1 MNKNRLLMVLVLS
14 IIIGLISFYWSQNLE
29 KVQLDDTIRATAPG
43 QFMALSDG
51 RAHYLLDGPADGI
64 PVVLIH
70 GVTVPSLI
78 WDQTAKELAA
88 EGFRVLRPDLYGRG
102 FSDRPRQRYTRELF
116 SGQVAELAEKIF
128 SGRPYSVV
136 GISLGGAIAADVAAN
151 HSASV
156 ERLVLVSPF
165 TIGFNVT
172 PLQVPLLADYL
183 ATGMLVPKL
192 LPGLQNLFADPALMP
207 ADWRERYSVQ
217 LTIKGFRRSFIST
230 LVNFSSRD
238 QLDLYTR
245 IGQQNIPVMLAWGT
259 EDHMTPYELHRL
271 VIQAIPRAE
280 FHSYDGAGHVV
291 HIERA
296 AEFIPHL
303 SEFLNRDRRYAQSDS
318 ATVEEEPVHN
328 GDDSATVGD
337 EPVQY
342 GDDSATVGD
351 EPVQYRDDSA
361 TVEDESVTEGVE

>member
-1 MNKNRLLMVLVLS
+1 MNRNRLLMILVLS

-29 KVQLDDTIRATAPG
+29 KVHLDDTVRATALG

-51 RAHYLLDGPADGI
+51 QVHYLLDGPADGI

-70 GVTVPSLI
+70 GVTVPSFI
-78 WDQTAKELAA
+78 WDQTAAELAA
-88 EGFRVLRPDLYGRG
+88 EGFTVLRPDLYGRG

-116 SGQVAELAEKIF
+116 SGQVAELAENVF
-128 SGRPYSVV
+128 AGRPYSVV

-151 HSASV
+151 HSESV
-156 ERLVLVSPF
+156 ERLVLISPF

-192 LPGLQNLFADPALMP
+192 LPGLQNLFSEPSLMP
-207 ADWRERYSVQ
+207 SDWRDRYSVQ
-217 LTIKGFRRSFIST
+217 LTIKGFRRAFVST
-230 LVNFSSRD
+230 LVNFSSHD
-238 QLDLYTR
+238 QLDLYAR
-245 IGQQNIPVMLAWGT
+245 IGQQDTPVMLAWGT
-259 EDHMTPYELHRL
+259 EDHMTPYELHR
-271 VIQAIPRAE
+271 VVMQQIPRAE

-303 SEFLNRDRRYAQSDS
+303 SEFLNRDRRNAQADS
-318 ATVEEEPVHN
+318 A
-328 GDDSATVGD
+328 A
-337 EPVQY
+337 
-342 GDDSATVGD
+342 
-351 EPVQYRDDSA
+351 
-361 TVEDESVTEGVE
+361 VEDEPVTEGVE